1 MCCCLYSTCV
11 KDLYLFG
18 ISWTFFC
25 FFILFAEQEEEQ
37 TLNNSWNC
45 GGNSCATSPVNQSG
59 LIKIMNQNG
68 KWVMKCRNNGRS
80 KRLFS
85 CVLWGIFWWIYCRN
99 RDSERN
105 WFVVLGWCLMDLDAD
120 KNLTVRQIASLGLF
134 HFAVPLVSL

>member
-1 MCCCLYSTCV
+1 ALVYFVFCLPGEIAVYHHFLFSLGSLTVLDVSANQFQKLRHLNLCCYAEQDKQTV
-11 KDLYLFG
+11 K
-18 ISWTFFC
+18 
-25 FFILFAEQEEEQ
+25 EQEEEQ

-85 CVLWGIFWWIYCRN
+85 CVL
-99 RDSERN
+99 
-105 WFVVLGWCLMDLDAD
+105 
-120 KNLTVRQIASLGLF
+120 
-134 HFAVPLVSL
+134 